1 MKIEMGI
8 ELIKKDIE
16 NKNNKKNQLAQ
27 EKMKLL
33 DLIKEVKK

>member
-1 MKIEMGI
+1 MGI